1 LIVFVVA
8 VVAEQQQRVN
18 KVCRCSDNRGLSVL
32 LDSRLIIVLI
42 VWAAALS
49 TIILIIL
56 VVLAVD
62 HPPPPPLIRAPSY
75 PDLHHV
81 RPDASLFHTQ
91 LDAGI
96 VRRESSGCSSVSEA
110 WIRSLRDENW
120 ILYPATATVIS
131 HRRTNSDSQQDDG
144 TL

>member
-1 LIVFVVA
+1 V
-8 VVAEQQQRVN
+8 Q
-18 KVCRCSDNRGLSVL
+18 KVCRCSDNSGLSVL
-32 LDSRLIIVLI
+32 LDSRLIIFLI

-56 VVLAVD
+56 VVLAID
-62 HPPPPPLIRAPSY
+62 HPAPPPLIRVPSY
-75 PDLHHV
+75 PDIHHV
-81 RPDASLFHTQ
+81 RPDPATTLCRSD
-91 LDAGI
+91 LDSAGGI
-96 VRRESSGCSSVSEA
+96 IRRESSGCSSVSEDG

-131 HRRTNSDSQQDDG
+131 HRRTNSNSQPDDM